1 MSYIYEPKND
11 IERKLVEEYDKL
23 NKKKYEKMYCN
34 MEDYQIAKEILN
46 EDLFIRVCIKDRRL
60 KYKVMCI
67 SLAIV
72 GIFICLFLSFSI
84 YNASNISSKYLF
96 SFGILLLA
104 ILLNSKLREIGFKY
118 KQHNLIDFSALNVLD
133 DMKKNT
139 KCVEIE
145 NDVF

>member
-60 KYKVMCI
+60 KHKVMCT
-67 SLAIV
+67 SLVIV

-84 YNASNISSKYLF
+84 YNASNMSSKYLF
-96 SFGILLLA
+96 SFGILLLT
-104 ILLNSKLREIGFKY
+104 ILLNSKLREMGFKY
-118 KQHNLIDFSALNVLD
+118 KQHNLIDFSAINVLD

-139 KCVEIE
+139 KCVEME
-145 NDVF
+145 KDVF

>member
-60 KYKVMCI
+60 KYKAMCSCLVI
-67 SLAIV
+67 I

-84 YNASNISSKYLF
+84 YSASNMSSKYLF

-118 KQHNLIDFSALNVLD
+118 KQHNLIDFSALKVLD
-133 DMKKNT
+133 DMKKST
-139 KCVEIE
+139 KCAEIE
-145 NDVF
+145 KDVF

>member
-60 KYKVMCI
+60 KHKVMCI
-67 SLAIV
+67 SLVIV

-84 YNASNISSKYLF
+84 YNASNLSSKYLF

-104 ILLNSKLREIGFKY
+104 ILLNSKLREMGFKY
-118 KQHNLIDFSALNVLD
+118 KQHNLIDFSAINVLD

-139 KCVEIE
+139 KCVEME
-145 NDVF
+145 KDVF

>member
-23 NKKKYEKMYCN
+23 NKKKYEKMYSN

-118 KQHNLIDFSALNVLD
+118 KQHNLIDFSALKVLD